1 MNGHPNHRTGLQA
14 ADEEFALEDH
24 LCGEVVVEGDEELFV
39 VDDLALP
46 GFGIDQAGAGR
57 RRREVRTSDLFRPSQ
72 RMSSK

>member
-24 LCGEVVVEGDEELFV
+24 LGGEVVVEGDEELFV

-46 GFGIDQAGAGR
+46 GFGIHQQEWSKAARSSD
-57 RRREVRTSDLFRPSQ
+57 SDLSRPSQ